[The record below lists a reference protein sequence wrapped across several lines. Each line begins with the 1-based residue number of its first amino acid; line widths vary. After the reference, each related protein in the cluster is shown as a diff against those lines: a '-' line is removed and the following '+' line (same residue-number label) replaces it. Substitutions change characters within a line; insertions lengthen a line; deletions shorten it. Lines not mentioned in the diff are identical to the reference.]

1 MYQRNLNAGDRI
13 FPICYST
20 VRSFIKRLGY
30 KVNVRDQAPWPEK
43 TLGNPCERNGIR
55 LEVISRVILR
65 HSDLK
70 TSQMYLDN
78 VTDTEAIRRM
88 DVLYNR

>member
-1 MYQRNLNAGDRI
+1 MFEIRPHGLRRHSATHA
-13 FPICYST
+13 S
-20 VRSFIKRLGY
+20 
-30 KVNVRDQAPWPEK
+30 
-43 TLGNPCERNGIR
+43 RNGIR

-78 VTDTEAIRRM
+78 VTDTEAIRRV